1 MYMEKLIEHIGQEED
16 IIIVSN
22 KYIKPILIQKFS
34 NQMRKI
40 TFKSFDEVK
49 DDIYTTIDYQMLFH
63 NMKEDTNLEV
73 LRIKLANSYF
83 IQQDSNEPFLHELY
97 LYHQNNH
104 LILDENHLSYY
115 KSKKVYFVNYYGDDD
130 LINQMLPFLKH
141 YERCFTTN
149 SIDKELTI
157 FHFENYDDE
166 ILEVVNHIAI
176 LLNKKVDP
184 AKIVIHKV
192 NKDYLNKLEEY
203 LMIYKIDYIV
213 EGEGSFFDVDIVK
226 NFFHDLK
233 NYEAMRL
240 NKVLKDYLID
250 KKDNKIFSKIGKV
263 LEPLI
268 MLDLTINSITLD
280 LIKDVFIHT
289 IYQEEVTN
297 AIKIENVLN
306 HIYDDDTHIFI
317 MNFSHGEIAHIYKD
331 DTYLNDKIR
340 KNLKLLTSFNR
351 TQIEEKKILDCI
363 HSYESI
369 HLSYSTYCSSKI
381 YMPSNLIKEL
391 AKKRIV
397 NICDASIHIY
407 HIVNEDMAKMRF
419 FKAYALYRLY
429 QKKTFDYLYGYTYF
443 CADLTK
449 RYQSDFNATLDYL
462 ALPTLF
468 MELSYT
474 KLNDYF
480 SCPFRFYLKYIL
492 NIEEKMEDNNSTF
505 VGRMYHF
512 VLEKVVAKRYIDRR
526 TKEEVLENI
535 SVYIC
540 DFVKNQTYEI
550 KDKLKFYLNKFSE
563 ELKLIVEIIMDFM
576 DHSSFEVLG
585 LEQKLEKQL
594 DDYTVVVGLIDKIL
608 KYQEYYLVIDYKT
621 NPVHPNWY
629 ALDVG
634 LDLQLPLYLYLIKAN
649 NPNAK
654 IAGSYLQSVFRTS
667 LLKYEDKPLSKV
679 MLEQLKYVGYTLQDR
694 DVILAIDTNALN
706 GSGSLPKQIVSNK
719 GFYKNFLKKSFT
731 QTQFDAI
738 ILYVEKLIFEAN
750 KKIRKGLFPILPL
763 TDEKNESVC
772 RYCRLKDL
780 CYRNE
785 TMKKVY
791 KKHDDFS
798 YLFEGGS
805 DDDQLEC

>member
-1 MYMEKLIEHIGQEED
+1 MEKLIEHIGQEED

-317 MNFSHGEIAHIYKD
+317 MNFSHSEIAHIYKD

-340 KNLKLLTSFNR
+340 KNLKLLTSFDK

-443 CADLTK
+443 CDDLTK

-649 NPNAK
+649 DPNAK

>member
-1 MYMEKLIEHIGQEED
+1 MEKLIEHIGQEED

-340 KNLKLLTSFNR
+340 KNLKLLTSFDR

-443 CADLTK
+443 CDDLTK

-621 NPVHPNWY
+621 NSVHPNWY

-649 NPNAK
+649 DPNAK

>member
-1 MYMEKLIEHIGQEED
+1 MEKLIEHIGQEED

-340 KNLKLLTSFNR
+340 KNLKLLTSFDR

-649 NPNAK
+649 DPNAK

-805 DDDQLEC
+805 DDDQLE

>member
-1 MYMEKLIEHIGQEED
+1 MENLIEHIGQEED

-340 KNLKLLTSFNR
+340 KNLKLLTSFDR

-550 KDKLKFYLNKFSE
+550 KDKLKIYLNKFSE

-649 NPNAK
+649 DPNAK

>member
-1 MYMEKLIEHIGQEED
+1 MEKLIEHIGQEED

-149 SIDKELTI
+149 SIDKELTV

-340 KNLKLLTSFNR
+340 KNLKLLTSFDR

-443 CADLTK
+443 CDDLTK

-649 NPNAK
+649 DPNAK

>member
-1 MYMEKLIEHIGQEED
+1 MEKLIEHIGQEED

-340 KNLKLLTSFNR
+340 KNLKLLTSFDR

-381 YMPSNLIKEL
+381 YMPSNLIKKL

-443 CADLTK
+443 CDDLTK

-649 NPNAK
+649 DPNAK

>member
-1 MYMEKLIEHIGQEED
+1 MEKLIEHIGQEED

-49 DDIYTTIDYQMLFH
+49 GDIYTTIDYQMLFH

-340 KNLKLLTSFNR
+340 KNLKLLTSFDK

-429 QKKTFDYLYGYTYF
+429 QKKTFDYLYGYAYF

-649 NPNAK
+649 DPNAK

>member
-1 MYMEKLIEHIGQEED
+1 MEKLIEHIGQEED

-49 DDIYTTIDYQMLFH
+49 DDIYITIDYQMLFH

-340 KNLKLLTSFNR
+340 KNLKLLTSFDR

-381 YMPSNLIKEL
+381 YMPSNLIKKL

-443 CADLTK
+443 CDDLTK

-649 NPNAK
+649 DPNAK

>member
-1 MYMEKLIEHIGQEED
+1 MEKLIEHIGQEED

-340 KNLKLLTSFNR
+340 KNLKLLTSFDK

-649 NPNAK
+649 DPNAK

-763 TDEKNESVC
+763 TDEKNEFVC

>member
-1 MYMEKLIEHIGQEED
+1 MEKLIEHIGQEED

-340 KNLKLLTSFNR
+340 KNLKLLTSFDK

-429 QKKTFDYLYGYTYF
+429 QKKTFDYLYGYAYF

-649 NPNAK
+649 DPNAK

>member
-1 MYMEKLIEHIGQEED
+1 MENLIEHIGQEED

-340 KNLKLLTSFNR
+340 KNLKLLTSFDR

-535 SVYIC
+535 CVYIC

-649 NPNAK
+649 DPNAK

>member
-1 MYMEKLIEHIGQEED
+1 
-16 IIIVSN
+16 
-22 KYIKPILIQKFS
+22 
-34 NQMRKI
+34 
-40 TFKSFDEVK
+40 
-49 DDIYTTIDYQMLFH
+49 
-63 NMKEDTNLEV
+63 
-73 LRIKLANSYF
+73 
-83 IQQDSNEPFLHELY
+83 
-97 LYHQNNH
+97 
-104 LILDENHLSYY
+104 
-115 KSKKVYFVNYYGDDD
+115 
-130 LINQMLPFLKH
+130 
-141 YERCFTTN
+141 
-149 SIDKELTI
+149 
-157 FHFENYDDE
+157 
-166 ILEVVNHIAI
+166 
-176 LLNKKVDP
+176 
-184 AKIVIHKV
+184 
-192 NKDYLNKLEEY
+192 
-203 LMIYKIDYIV
+203 MIYKIDYIV
-213 EGEGSFFDVDIVK
+213 EGEDSFFDVDIVK

-340 KNLKLLTSFNR
+340 KNLKLLTSFDR

-443 CADLTK
+443 CDDLTK

-585 LEQKLEKQL
+585 LEQKLEKQF

-649 NPNAK
+649 DPNAK

>member
-1 MYMEKLIEHIGQEED
+1 
-16 IIIVSN
+16 
-22 KYIKPILIQKFS
+22 
-34 NQMRKI
+34 MRKI

-213 EGEGSFFDVDIVK
+213 EGEDSFFDVDIVK

-340 KNLKLLTSFNR
+340 KNLKLLTSFDR

-649 NPNAK
+649 DPNAK

>member
-1 MYMEKLIEHIGQEED
+1 MEKLIEHIGQEED

-40 TFKSFDEVK
+40 IFKSFDEVK

-289 IYQEEVTN
+289 IYQEEVTK

-340 KNLKLLTSFNR
+340 KNLKLLTSFDR

-381 YMPSNLIKEL
+381 YMPSNLIKKL

-512 VLEKVVAKRYIDRR
+512 VLEKVVAKRYIDCR

-649 NPNAK
+649 DPNAK

>member
-1 MYMEKLIEHIGQEED
+1 MEKLIEHIGQEED

-49 DDIYTTIDYQMLFH
+49 DDIYTTIGYQMLFH

-149 SIDKELTI
+149 SIDKELTV

-340 KNLKLLTSFNR
+340 KNLKLLTSFDR

-649 NPNAK
+649 DPNAK

>member
-1 MYMEKLIEHIGQEED
+1 MEKLIEHIGQEED

-213 EGEGSFFDVDIVK
+213 EGEDSFFDVDIVK

-649 NPNAK
+649 DPNAK

>member
-1 MYMEKLIEHIGQEED
+1 MEKLIEHIGQEED

-340 KNLKLLTSFNR
+340 KNLKLLTSFDK

-443 CADLTK
+443 CDDLTK

-492 NIEEKMEDNNSTF
+492 NVEEKMEDNNSTF

-649 NPNAK
+649 DPNAK

-791 KKHDDFS
+791 KKHNDFS

>member
-1 MYMEKLIEHIGQEED
+1 MEKLIEHIGQEED

-149 SIDKELTI
+149 SIDKELTV

-203 LMIYKIDYIV
+203 SMIYKIDYIV

-340 KNLKLLTSFNR
+340 KNLKLLTSFDR

-649 NPNAK
+649 DPNAK

>member
-1 MYMEKLIEHIGQEED
+1 MEKLIEHIGQEED

-340 KNLKLLTSFNR
+340 KNLKLLTSFDK

-443 CADLTK
+443 CDDLTK

-585 LEQKLEKQL
+585 LEQKLEKQF

-649 NPNAK
+649 DPNAK

>member
-1 MYMEKLIEHIGQEED
+1 MEKLIEHIGQEED

-340 KNLKLLTSFNR
+340 KNLKLLTSFDR
-351 TQIEEKKILDCI
+351 AQIEEKKILDCI

-649 NPNAK
+649 DPNAK

>member
-1 MYMEKLIEHIGQEED
+1 MEKLIEHIGQEED

-149 SIDKELTI
+149 SIDKELTV

-340 KNLKLLTSFNR
+340 KNLKLLTSFDR

-563 ELKLIVEIIMDFM
+563 KLKLIVEIIMDFM

-649 NPNAK
+649 DPNAK

>member
-1 MYMEKLIEHIGQEED
+1 MEKLIEHIGQEED

-149 SIDKELTI
+149 SIDKELTV

-203 LMIYKIDYIV
+203 LMIYTIDYIV

-340 KNLKLLTSFNR
+340 KNLKLLTSFDR

-649 NPNAK
+649 DPNAK

>member
-1 MYMEKLIEHIGQEED
+1 MEKLIEHIGQEED

-340 KNLKLLTSFNR
+340 KNLKLLTSFDK

-443 CADLTK
+443 CDDLTK

-649 NPNAK
+649 DPNAK

-785 TMKKVY
+785 TMKKIY

>member
-1 MYMEKLIEHIGQEED
+1 MI
-16 IIIVSN
+16 
-22 KYIKPILIQKFS
+22 F
-34 NQMRKI
+34 
-40 TFKSFDEVK
+40 
-49 DDIYTTIDYQMLFH
+49 IDYQMLFH

-340 KNLKLLTSFNR
+340 KNLKLLTSFDK

-649 NPNAK
+649 DPNAK

>member
-1 MYMEKLIEHIGQEED
+1 MEKLIEHIGQEED

-184 AKIVIHKV
+184 VKIVIHKV

-213 EGEGSFFDVDIVK
+213 EGEDSFFDVDIVK

-340 KNLKLLTSFNR
+340 KNLKLLTSFDR

-649 NPNAK
+649 DPNAK

>member
-1 MYMEKLIEHIGQEED
+1 MEKLIEHIGQEED

-141 YERCFTTN
+141 YEQCFTTN

-649 NPNAK
+649 DPNAK

>member
-1 MYMEKLIEHIGQEED
+1 MEKLIEHIGQEED

-340 KNLKLLTSFNR
+340 KNLKLLTSFDR

-443 CADLTK
+443 CDDLTK

-649 NPNAK
+649 DPNAK

>member
-1 MYMEKLIEHIGQEED
+1 MEKLIEHIGQEED

-340 KNLKLLTSFNR
+340 KNLKLLTSFDR

-492 NIEEKMEDNNSTF
+492 NIEEKTEDNNSTF

-649 NPNAK
+649 DPNAK

>member
-1 MYMEKLIEHIGQEED
+1 MEKLIEHIGQEED

-340 KNLKLLTSFNR
+340 KNLKLLTSFDR

-649 NPNAK
+649 DPNAK

-738 ILYVEKLIFEAN
+738 ILYVENLIFEAN
-750 KKIRKGLFPILPL
+750 KKIRQRLFPILPL

>member
-1 MYMEKLIEHIGQEED
+1 MEKLIEHIGQEED

-149 SIDKELTI
+149 SIDKELTV

-340 KNLKLLTSFNR
+340 KNLKLLTSFDR

>member
-1 MYMEKLIEHIGQEED
+1 MEKLIEHIGQEED

-340 KNLKLLTSFNR
+340 KNLKLLTSFDK

-462 ALPTLF
+462 DLPTLF

-649 NPNAK
+649 DPNAK

-731 QTQFDAI
+731 QIQFDAI

>member
-1 MYMEKLIEHIGQEED
+1 MEKLIEHIGQEED

-149 SIDKELTI
+149 SIDKELTV

-340 KNLKLLTSFNR
+340 KNLKLLTSFDR

-443 CADLTK
+443 WADLTK

-649 NPNAK
+649 DPNAK

>member
-1 MYMEKLIEHIGQEED
+1 MEKLIEHIGQEED

-340 KNLKLLTSFNR
+340 KNLKLLTSFDK

-550 KDKLKFYLNKFSE
+550 KDKLKFYLNKFSK

-649 NPNAK
+649 DPNAK

>member
-1 MYMEKLIEHIGQEED
+1 MENLIEHIGQEED

-331 DTYLNDKIR
+331 DTYFNDKIR
-340 KNLKLLTSFNR
+340 KNLKLLTSFDR

-649 NPNAK
+649 DPNAK

>member
-1 MYMEKLIEHIGQEED
+1 MEKLIEHIGQEED

-340 KNLKLLTSFNR
+340 KNLKLLTSFDR

-443 CADLTK
+443 CDDLTK

-594 DDYTVVVGLIDKIL
+594 DDYMVVVGLIDKIL

-649 NPNAK
+649 DPNAK

>member
-1 MYMEKLIEHIGQEED
+1 MEKLIEHIGQEED

-149 SIDKELTI
+149 SINKELTI

-340 KNLKLLTSFNR
+340 KNLKLLTSFDR

-369 HLSYSTYCSSKI
+369 HLSYPTYCSSKI

-649 NPNAK
+649 DPNAK

>member
-1 MYMEKLIEHIGQEED
+1 MEKLIEHIGQEED

-40 TFKSFDEVK
+40 IFKSFDEVK

-340 KNLKLLTSFNR
+340 KNLKLLTSFDR

-381 YMPSNLIKEL
+381 YMPSNLIKKL

-512 VLEKVVAKRYIDRR
+512 VLEKVVAKRYIDCR

-649 NPNAK
+649 DPNAK